1 MVTLYDLG
9 IFISFIVGNS
19 KISVKNAAESE
30 KDYDSNELTTILF
43 REYENVSLE
52 FTSMSDEDR
61 IYFDGID
68 LLPAELCEIDDAG
81 DLYLNP
87 QRDEMVYPLFEYSSE
102 YYAMRVGKYELK
114 IYHNGIIYYQW
125 FIF

>member
-9 IFISFIVGNS
+9 ISISFIVGNS

-52 FTSMSDEDR
+52 FTSMVSV
-61 IYFDGID
+61 
-68 LLPAELCEIDDAG
+68 
-81 DLYLNP
+81 
-87 QRDEMVYPLFEYSSE
+87 Q
-102 YYAMRVGKYELK
+102 
-114 IYHNGIIYYQW
+114 
-125 FIF
+125 

>member
-68 LLPAELCEIDDAG
+68 LLPAELCEIDDSV

-87 QRDEMVYPLFEYSSE
+87 QKDEMVYP
-102 YYAMRVGKYELK
+102 
-114 IYHNGIIYYQW
+114 
-125 FIF
+125 

>member
-9 IFISFIVGNS
+9 ISISFIVGNS

-61 IYFDGID
+61 IYFD
-68 LLPAELCEIDDAG
+68 E
-81 DLYLNP
+81 
-87 QRDEMVYPLFEYSSE
+87 
-102 YYAMRVGKYELK
+102 
-114 IYHNGIIYYQW
+114 
-125 FIF
+125 

>member
-9 IFISFIVGNS
+9 ISISFIVGNS

-52 FTSMSDEDR
+52 FTSMK
-61 IYFDGID
+61 I
-68 LLPAELCEIDDAG
+68 
-81 DLYLNP
+81 
-87 QRDEMVYPLFEYSSE
+87 VYILME
-102 YYAMRVGKYELK
+102 
-114 IYHNGIIYYQW
+114 
-125 FIF
+125 

>member
-9 IFISFIVGNS
+9 ISISFIVGNS

-52 FTSMSDEDR
+52 FTSR
-61 IYFDGID
+61 
-68 LLPAELCEIDDAG
+68 
-81 DLYLNP
+81 
-87 QRDEMVYPLFEYSSE
+87 
-102 YYAMRVGKYELK
+102 
-114 IYHNGIIYYQW
+114 
-125 FIF
+125 